1 MTKHKPFVRFW
12 TRLYWTGLYGK
23 GKTMESISVQIAG
36 RRIGDPGNPSQSPPV
51 VAEIGI
57 NHNGSVALAQQLITK
72 AADIGCWGV
81 KLQTRT
87 VPVVYSAAE
96 LAKPREVDR
105 EMLVRAVRRG
115 VLSQEAVARLETSN
129 YAASTNG
136 DQKLAL
142 EFTDDELLELSATA
156 REHNIVF
163 FSSPWDEASVDRLER
178 ILNPPCYKVASA
190 SLTDRGLLER
200 IRSTGKPVILSTGMS
215 TLEEVRKAVKLFEG
229 TPLVLL
235 HAVSVYP
242 CKDEEL
248 NLRGIETLKREFP
261 HAPVGYSGHEHGTS
275 LCVMAAVKYNLCMIE
290 RHFTVDR
297 AMYGSDQAASLEPEG
312 MRRVVDNL
320 NRFWRAQGTGE
331 KTVSLGEQAVK
342 AKLRRVDTL

>member
-1 MTKHKPFVRFW
+1 MK
-12 TRLYWTGLYGK
+12 
-23 GKTMESISVQIAG
+23 SIDVQIAG
-36 RRIGDPGNPSQSPPV
+36 RRIGDSENSSQPPPV

-57 NHNGSVALAQQLITK
+57 NHNGNVALAQQLIAN
-72 AADIGCWGV
+72 AASIGCWGV

-87 VPVVYSAAE
+87 VDVVYSAAE

-105 EMLVRAVRRG
+105 DVLVRAVRRG
-115 VLSQEAVARLETSN
+115 VLSQEAVARLEASN
-129 YAASTNG
+129 YVASTNG

-142 EFTDDELLELSATA
+142 EFTDSELSELGVTA
-156 REHNIVF
+156 QQRGIVL

-178 ILNPPCYKVASA
+178 VLNPPCYKVASA

-200 IRSTGKPVILSTGMS
+200 VRSTGKPIILSTGMS
-215 TLEEVRKAVKLFEG
+215 ALEEVRKAVEFLNG

-261 HAPVGYSGHEHGTS
+261 HVPVGYSGHEHGTS
-275 LCVMAAVKYNLCMIE
+275 LCMMAAVKYNLCMIE

-297 AMYGSDQAASLEPEG
+297 AMYGSDQAASLESEG
-312 MRRVVDNL
+312 MRRIVDNL
-320 NRFWRAQGTGE
+320 NRYWRAQGTGE
-331 KTVSLGEQAVK
+331 KTVTSGEQAVK